1 MALGHIHKRTEPLR
15 FGNTVCAWPGCP
27 EGRGFDEL
35 GEKGFYQGIVTDGDV
50 RRAMER
56 LRGEFFNIR
65 ASDIATRNPKTISP
79 DEKLIEAEKMMT
91 RNKVTSLLVTDAAGK
106 LTGVIQIYDIKL

>member
-1 MALGHIHKRTEPLR
+1 MRSDNLPVVGPDCTAKDMIHTISRCGLGLIV
-15 FGNTVCAWPGCP
+15 VC
-27 EGRGFDEL
+27 EGDRIE
-35 GEKGFYQGIVTDGDV
+35 GIVTDGDV

>member
-1 MALGHIHKRTEPLR
+1 MCIR
-15 FGNTVCAWPGCP
+15 
-27 EGRGFDEL
+27 DS
-35 GEKGFYQGIVTDGDV
+35 IVTDGDV

-79 DEKLIEAEKMMT
+79 DEKLIEAEKIDVYKRQMWSMPVTLGGGMT
-91 RNKVTSLLVTDAAGK
+91 IV
-106 LTGVIQIYDIKL
+106 